1 MNSDFK
7 DLLRAFNE
15 ADVKYLV
22 VGGYAYAEH
31 VEPRYTKDLDIWI
44 DRSPENAERVLI
56 ALRDFGAPLAELSLE
71 DLTVAGTFYQ
81 IGLPPNRIDI
91 ISQLEEM
98 DFTDC
103 WQRRKTVNI
112 GELTTNYISLDD
124 LIENKER
131 TTSPTLSI
139 CALHAITL
147 GKKMTNKT
155 TRPPRTYEFFQ
166 RPSMNDSAASA
177 R

>member
-15 ADVKYLV
+15 AGVRYLV

-44 DRSPENAERVLI
+44 DRSSDNAGSVLT
-56 ALRDFGAPLAELSLE
+56 ALRAFGAPLHELSKD
-71 DLTVAGTFYQ
+71 DLTTPGTFYQ

-91 ISQLEEM
+91 ITQLEEM
-98 DFTDC
+98 DFAAC
-103 WQRRKTVNI
+103 WNRRKTVSL
-112 GELTTNYISLDD
+112 GDLRLEYISLDD

-131 TTSPTLSI
+131 TASPSRGEP
-139 CALHAITL
+139 LH
-147 GKKMTNKT
+147 G
-155 TRPPRTYEFFQ
+155 TRK
-166 RPSMNDSAASA
+166 
-177 R
+177 